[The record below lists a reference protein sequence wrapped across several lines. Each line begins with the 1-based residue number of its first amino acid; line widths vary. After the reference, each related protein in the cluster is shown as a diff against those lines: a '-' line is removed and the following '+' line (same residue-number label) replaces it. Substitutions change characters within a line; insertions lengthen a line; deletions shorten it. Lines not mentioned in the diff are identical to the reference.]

1 MVIGIGASSLVSL
14 PARPV
19 GPENLAVQ
27 VRDYRTEPP
36 QATAPLDLASA
47 LASAVAGLSLRSA
60 TVAQVVV
67 ADGLARHWVVDP
79 PAGLQSLAELQAVAR
94 ARAEQMFG
102 PMFGPMSGW
111 VMEADWQLG
120 RPFLCCALPAWLI
133 DGVHMGLGRS
143 VPVET
148 ALSTL
153 LSGLRRATAVSGEV
167 VWEGFWTPGLFTWV
181 AWQAGR
187 LRWLHSIRLTETPQG
202 GEPLLTDVL
211 EQACLNLQGDSVRA
225 GLDVQAPVGV
235 LALHP
240 GLARLPGFQ
249 SLVLGERTCVVSQP
263 PAWSALFDALKLT
276 AAPPQQDAWVAA
288 LLPLAQVQ
296 RMAGLTGG
304 ANLAQ
309 PTSKAPT

>member
-1 MVIGIGASSLVSL
+1 M
-14 PARPV
+14 
-19 GPENLAVQ
+19 
-27 VRDYRTEPP
+27 
-36 QATAPLDLASA
+36 DLASA
-47 LASAVAGLSLRSA
+47 LAFCGAGAVSALP
-60 TVAQVVV
+60 TMAQVVV

-94 ARAEQMFG
+94 ARAER
-102 PMFGPMSGW
+102 MFGPMSGW
-111 VMEADWQLG
+111 VVEANWQLG
-120 RPFLCCALPAWLI
+120 RSFLCCALPAWLI

-148 ALSTL
+148 TLSAL
-153 LSGLRRATAVSGEV
+153 LSGLRGATAGSGDV

-225 GLDVQAPVGV
+225 SLDVQAPVGV

-240 GLARLPGFQ
+240 GIARLPGSQ
-249 SLVLGERTCVVSQP
+249 SLVAGETTCVVSQP
-263 PAWSALFDALKLT
+263 RAWSALFEAMTLT
-276 AAPPQQDAWVAA
+276 AAPLQQDAWVAA

-304 ANLAQ
+304 ANLVQ
-309 PTSKAPT
+309 PTPRAPT